1 MQFRP
6 YGATGRMVSVLG
18 ISTTAFYDEK
28 ELSKYSASI
37 YHAFDKGVNYFD
49 SSPFAF
55 GGTGERALAQA
66 IVEMRKTGHPF
77 NLASRTMAVNGDDL
91 LRDLDGSLR
100 RLDVDTIDFYQ
111 LWRIFSEEQLTAG
124 GDASLLSGI
133 RKAIDQGLI
142 RHAVI
147 STNMGKQEIAGLGE
161 NLPFEGIT
169 LGHSGIRLLFNKDM
183 VQSFT
188 GYNMGLAVLN
198 PFGTDFFESRQEL
211 FDFILTSENQT
222 FLEASIHFF
231 MSNDYI
237 STIVT
242 KLSTPYQIDQAI
254 SAVDHFEHYSREEIN
269 SNWKRM
275 REELLTFRE
284 KGKSLSPTNIR
295 ESSILTDA
303 VDFLL
308 GPKKADQ

>member
-6 YGATGRMVSVLG
+6 YGSTGRMVSILG
-18 ISTTAFYDEK
+18 ISTTAFHDEK
-28 ELSKYSASI
+28 EMGKYSSSI
-37 YHAFDKGVNYFD
+37 FHAFDKGVNYFD

-55 GGTGERALAQA
+55 GGIGERALAHA
-66 IVEMRKTGHPF
+66 LSEMKTTGHPF
-77 NLASRTMAVNGDDL
+77 NLASRTMAVNGDEL
-91 LRDLDGSLR
+91 LRDLEGSLR
-100 RLDVDTIDFYQ
+100 RLDVETIDFYQ
-111 LWRIFSEEQLTAG
+111 IWRICSEEQLTAG
-124 GDASLLSGI
+124 GDSSLLAGV
-133 RKAIDQGLI
+133 RKAVDQGLI

-147 STNMGKQEIAGLGE
+147 STNMGKQDIAGLAD
-161 NLPFEGIT
+161 NHPFDGIT
-169 LGHSGIRLLFNKDM
+169 LGHSGIRLLFNKDV

-211 FDFILTSENQT
+211 FDFIRTSENQT

-254 SAVDHFEHYSREEIN
+254 SAVDHFENYSQEEIN
-269 SNWKRM
+269 ANWTRM
-275 REELLTFRE
+275 RKELLTFRE
-284 KGKSLSPTNIR
+284 QGKSLSPTNIR

-308 GPKKADQ
+308 GPKRSES